1 MLLKNS
7 KFILINFFNKS
18 ICLWFGYVVPNYP
31 KNHHWAY
38 IYSLLLFDAKFNN
51 CNHANWRPEE
61 KTKHVF
67 QLCDR
72 DKDGTVSYAE
82 ICYLFSFIQPEI
94 PGKIMEARKK
104 YCIYIRFIRTILYS
118 TLKYVFSSERAWLP
132 NRLTLQMQF
141 NKINS

>member
-1 MLLKNS
+1 M
-7 KFILINFFNKS
+7 FE
-18 ICLWFGYVVPNYP
+18 
-31 KNHHWAY
+31 A
-38 IYSLLLFDAKFNN
+38 FDANN
-51 CNHANWRPEE
+51 DGYIDFKELMVIFYLLNNGRPEE

-67 QLCDR
+67 QLCDI

-118 TLKYVFSSERAWLP
+118 TLKTVFSSERA
-132 NRLTLQMQF
+132 
-141 NKINS
+141 

>member
-1 MLLKNS
+1 M
-7 KFILINFFNKS
+7 FE
-18 ICLWFGYVVPNYP
+18 
-31 KNHHWAY
+31 A
-38 IYSLLLFDAKFNN
+38 FDANN
-51 CNHANWRPEE
+51 DGYIDFKELMVIFYLLNNGRPEE

-67 QLCDR
+67 QLCDI

-118 TLKYVFSSERAWLP
+118 TLKY
-132 NRLTLQMQF
+132 
-141 NKINS
+141 